1 MLSEEKLKQISSKYK
16 RRYDPKTG
24 KEIIGSEAE
33 KDKVEETKEE
43 EKEEKVS
50 ENLEDPNASFEED
63 DDDDNDELPDE
74 NSPFYEGDESVLE
87 DDIEEDVI
95 LDDDY
100 EEENKEED
108 NLDNEPDFSAN
119 DGYDDYRK
127 SLEDE
132 YGDEFYYLMDED
144 GGNDN
149 EEDEEEIKDTDE
161 KPIKKEEEK
170 VKKEPESVKR
180 SQKDPKIDE
189 KDKVGLKDFSED
201 VKEEVKNIKTNY
213 SSFDDY
219 EKPKTVNVV
228 TNYVDYEGSIK
239 KHEEF
244 VNDVKDGSKSKQ
256 KSITKIPESIAKII
270 DESIKTAGDKS
281 SLALKL
287 TVFVLLYTDIEVE
300 EINMMETDL
309 VSREDVEEALKINSK
324 ASKYAETLSL
334 VNNIDANTIR
344 TRIDQ
349 QKFMKE
355 TDEKLVLIM
364 SIVMAM
370 IHDSYG
376 LRKGEYPSS
385 VDDLDFH
392 SKQLAYM
399 FENLYRQYPE
409 IRKMVE
415 KESRKNSGK

>member
-16 RRYDPKTG
+16 RRYDSKTG
-24 KEIIGSEAE
+24 KEIIGE
-33 KDKVEETKEE
+33 KIEEE
-43 EKEEKVS
+43 EKSGEV
-50 ENLEDPNASFEED
+50 LEDSNASSED
-63 DDDDNDELPDE
+63 QNQDGDDELSDE

-87 DDIEEDVI
+87 DDVEEDAI
-95 LDDDY
+95 LDDSYDEEDLR
-100 EEENKEED
+100 EEENG
-108 NLDNEPDFSAN
+108 LDGEPDFSSN

-201 VKEEVKNIKTNY
+201 IKEDVKDTKTNY
-213 SSFDDY
+213 NSFSDY
-219 EKPKTVNVV
+219 EKPKTVNIV

-244 VNDVKDGSKSKQ
+244 VNEVKDNSESKQ

-270 DESIKTAGDKS
+270 DESIKTIKNKN

-287 TVFVLLYTDIEVE
+287 TVFVLLYTDIDIE

-309 VSREDVEEALKINSK
+309 VSRKDVEESLKLNSK

-409 IRKMVE
+409 IRKMIE
-415 KESRKNSGK
+415 NKKIN

>member
-16 RRYDPKTG
+16 RRYDSKTG
-24 KEIIGSEAE
+24 KEIIGE
-33 KDKVEETKEE
+33 KIEE
-43 EKEEKVS
+43 EKKSGEV
-50 ENLEDPNASFEED
+50 LEDSNASSED
-63 DDDDNDELPDE
+63 QNQDGDDELSDE

-87 DDIEEDVI
+87 DDVEEDAI
-95 LDDDY
+95 LDDSYDEEDLR
-100 EEENKEED
+100 EEENG
-108 NLDNEPDFSAN
+108 LDGEPDFSSN

-149 EEDEEEIKDTDE
+149 EEEDEEEIKDTDE

-201 VKEEVKNIKTNY
+201 IKEDVKDTKTNY
-213 SSFDDY
+213 NSFSDY
-219 EKPKTVNVV
+219 EKPKTVNIV

-244 VNDVKDGSKSKQ
+244 VNEVKDNSESKQ

-270 DESIKTAGDKS
+270 DESIKTIKNKN

-287 TVFVLLYTDIEVE
+287 TVFVLLYTDIDIE

-309 VSREDVEEALKINSK
+309 VSRKDVEESLKLNSK

-409 IRKMVE
+409 IRKMIE
-415 KESRKNSGK
+415 KIN